1 MIKKSIAAL
10 SFALST
16 GFATAHA
23 AEPAA
28 GWYAG
33 LDLGRSRL
41 GMSGSDVDGALANQ
55 GVAGSSSID
64 QSDASYGING
74 GYRFNRYLA
83 AEAAWENLGSFSYNS
98 NTGSDII
105 DGKFK
110 ASALS
115 LTGVGSY
122 PLSAGFSIYGKAG
135 LARTSA
141 KLEAGSENG
150 TTGVSDQSHDRIG
163 GLLGAGVTYDFDGGV
178 FTKLGWDHYAKVGD
192 AASTGE
198 TSINTYSIGV
208 GMRF

>member
-1 MIKKSIAAL
+1 MIRKSIAIL
-10 SFALST
+10 SVALST
-16 GFATAHA
+16 GLGTAYA
-23 AEPAA
+23 ADSKA

-55 GVAGSSSID
+55 GVFGSSSID
-64 QSDASYGING
+64 QSDTSYGING
-74 GYRFNRYLA
+74 GFRFNRYFA
-83 AEAAWENLGSFSYNS
+83 AEAAWERLGSFSYSS
-98 NTGSDII
+98 NTGSDTI

-115 LTGVGSY
+115 LAGVGSY
-122 PLSAGFSIYGKAG
+122 PLSENWSIYGKAG

-141 KLEAGSENG
+141 KLEESSENG
-150 TTGVSDQSHDRIG
+150 TTAVSDASHDRIG
-163 GLLGAGVTYDFDGGV
+163 GLIGAGLTYDFEGGV
-178 FTKLGWDHYAKVGD
+178 FTKLGWDHYTRVGD
-192 AASTGE
+192 SASTGE